1 MNDVSVRI
9 PGPGGR
15 SRLGAV
21 PRVFATALGV
31 IAALCVLSAVSAAL
45 GRGFQPVRQFIDDS
59 VFPAPPNVAYGL
71 FLALLA
77 GALARRKRAART
89 VLGCLLLAQA
99 VLSAMTGLL
108 VVLAPDEFLVDDDG
122 QPLALKGWDLWSL
135 WQSGVIAVVALVVLL
150 AAKQEFYGRTRKAAL
165 RKAILVFAGLLGVS
179 ILLGGVLV
187 QVFPGSLRSV
197 GDRWSWAVETVIGG
211 AIQLDIT
218 RVGDAPGWV
227 ALSVSLFG
235 VVSLFA
241 ALLWMLRA
249 QRMTSLLTTDDEI
262 AVRRLLAEHG
272 ERDSLGYFAT
282 RRDKA
287 VVFAPS
293 GEAAIT
299 YRVVAGVCLA
309 SGDPL
314 GAPDAWQPAIARWL
328 AMCAEYTWSPAVMG
342 AGEEAAEAYVRAGLK
357 AIELGDEAILDV
369 TAYTLAGP
377 DMRPV
382 RQAVTRIERAGYTA
396 RVRRHADIPP
406 EQLAAAAALAD
417 RWRDTDTERGFSMA
431 LGRLNDPTDG
441 QCVLV
446 EALDAAGNV
455 RALLSFVPWGRTGLS
470 LDLMRRDRDADN
482 GLMEFM
488 VSALA
493 AGAPAL
499 GVRRVSLN
507 FAVFRAVFEEG
518 ARIGAGPILRAWR
531 RLLLFFSRWWQLES
545 LYRSNV
551 KYRPHWEPRFLI
563 HGDRRDLARV
573 GLASAIAEGF
583 LGRGSTAPAH
593 DGDPALLAAVR
604 DAGSAGP
611 AVEDRPVPAS
621 EQTRIRLAKLDGLR
635 ARGVDPYPV
644 LVPRDTTLAEVAA
657 RFPDLE
663 PDTRTGER
671 VAVTGRVMLMRDH
684 GKLCFATLRDWSGD
698 LQVMLAAPDTAEGD
712 LRSWRADVDLGD
724 HVAIRGEVITSRRG
738 ELSILAESWTLAAKC
753 LHPLPDKHSGLT
765 DPEARVR
772 QRYLDLVVRP
782 RSRELLRA
790 RGAAVQALRAT
801 LLGRDYLE
809 VETPMLQPVHGGAN
823 ARPFV
828 THINAYD
835 MRLYLRIA
843 PELYLKRLCVGGV
856 ERVFE
861 LGRTFRNEG
870 VSYKHNPEFTML
882 EAYEAYADYTV
893 MRARCQQLIK
903 AAACAIHGSETAGEL
918 DLSGD
923 WPVVPVH
930 HAISEALGEEITSS
944 TPEARLRQ
952 LCDTA
957 GIVHNPQRTRG
968 AVVLE
973 LYERLVEE
981 QTAGPVFYT
990 DFPADVSPL
999 TRPHRDDPAL
1009 AERWDL
1015 VIKGT
1020 EVATAY
1026 SELVDPVEQ
1035 RRRLVTQS
1043 LLAAGGDPE
1052 AMEVDEDFLTALEYA
1067 MPPSGGL
1074 GLGVDRLVMLL
1085 TGTTIRDTLAFPLV
1099 RPE

>member
-1 MNDVSVRI
+1 MNDVSVRV
-9 PGPGGR
+9 PGPVAR
-15 SRLGAV
+15 SRLSAV

-45 GRGFQPVRQFIDDS
+45 GRGFQPVRQFIDDA

-71 FLALLA
+71 FLAVLA
-77 GALARRKRAART
+77 GAVASRKRAART
-89 VLGCLLLAQA
+89 ISICLLLAQA
-99 VLSAMTGLL
+99 AASALTGLL
-108 VVLAPDEFLVDDDG
+108 VALDPADFLVDDDG
-122 QPLALKGWDLWSL
+122 QPLALRGWDLWSL
-135 WQSGVIAVVALVVLL
+135 WQSCAIAVVALVVLV
-150 AAKQEFYGRTRKAAL
+150 AAKREFYGRTRQAAL
-165 RKAILVFAGLLGVS
+165 RKSVVLFAGLLGVS
-179 ILLGGVLV
+179 ILLGGALV
-187 QVFPGSLRSV
+187 QVFPGSLRSA

-262 AVRRLLAEHG
+262 AVRRLLAAHG

-369 TAYTLAGP
+369 AGYTLAGP

-396 RVRRHADIPP
+396 RVRRHADVPP
-406 EQLAAAAALAD
+406 EQLAAAADLAE
-417 RWRDTDTERGFSMA
+417 RWRDTDSERGFSMA

-493 AGAPAL
+493 AGAPAI

-563 HGDRRDLARV
+563 FGDRHDLARV

-583 LGRGSTAPAH
+583 LGGGSTTPARES
-593 DGDPALLAAVR
+593 DPALLAGVR
-604 DAGSAGP
+604 DAESAEP
-611 AVEDRPVPAS
+611 AVADRAVPAS
-621 EQTRIRLAKLDGLR
+621 EQTRIRLAKLDELR
-635 ARGVDPYPV
+635 ARGIDPYPV
-644 LVPRDTTLAEVAA
+644 LVPRDTSLAEVAR

-671 VAVTGRVMLMRDH
+671 VAVTGRVMLKRDH

-698 LQVMLAAPDTAEGD
+698 LQIMLAAPDTAEED
-712 LRSWRADVDLGD
+712 LRGWRADVDIGD
-724 HVAIRGEVITSRRG
+724 HVAVRGEVITSRRG
-738 ELSILAESWTLAAKC
+738 ELSILAEGWTLAAKC

-790 RGAAVQALRAT
+790 RGQAVQALRTT
-801 LLGRDYLE
+801 LLGQDYLE

-903 AAACAIHGSETAGEL
+903 AAASAIHGSETAGEL

-944 TPEARLRQ
+944 TPETRLRQ

-957 GIVHNPQRTRG
+957 GIVHNPQWTRG

-981 QTAGPVFYT
+981 QTTGPVFYT

-999 TRPHRDDPAL
+999 TRPHRDDPEL

-1035 RRRLVTQS
+1035 RRRLVAQS